1 MAQNISL
8 LGAQYNAV
16 PAILVPKTGGGTARF
31 TDVTPT
37 DAVESDVTQ
46 GKIFFKADGS
56 QGVGSNSGG
65 GGGASNIVMG
75 EFTTP
80 SSAGVTNINIPYTG
94 NGHPIAAMVFVKG
107 GAYNNTSSGQTNWYS
122 SVQRYAVGQ
131 WTMHK
136 SVQDSNPTYGTSGT
150 QNQGVTTAIYKNSTS
165 TATPYTRTSA
175 MNTNVFS
182 SSNATNA
189 ALTCVRLKSGNVLS
203 YYTNTSSYGLHPN
216 TTYTY
221 IIIYSE

>member
-1 MAQNISL
+1 MAQNITL
-8 LGAQYNAV
+8 LGASYSAV
-16 PAILVPKTGGGTARF
+16 PAVTLPKTGGGSAQFDDT
-31 TDVTPT
+31 T
-37 DAVESDVTQ
+37 DATATAADILT
-46 GKIFFKADGS
+46 GKTAYVNGAKITGT
-56 QGVGSNSGG
+56 NSG

-80 SSAGVTNINIPYTG
+80 SSAGYTNISIPYTG
-94 NGHPIAAMVFVKG
+94 SGYPIAAMVFVKG
-107 GAYNNTSSGQTNWYS
+107 GAYNSANTEWYN

-136 SVQDSNPTYGTSGT
+136 SVQTSTPTYGTSGT

-165 TATPYTRTSA
+165 TSTTYTRTSA

-182 SSNATNA
+182 SSNASNS
-189 ALTCVRLKSGNVLS
+189 ALNVCKLKSGNVLS
-203 YYTNTSSYGLHPN
+203 YYTNTSSYGLLPDLE
-216 TTYTY
+216 YTY